1 VAAPHDETMT
11 AADLAATV
19 RDALDRWTQGY
30 HVQIADMP
38 KIAQA
43 RAALDALQAQ
53 AEAAEA
59 AQREADI
66 QMGEKLAAQM
76 TLKAVCDVLNL
87 PMVSLGNGWTEAT
100 PKILARIE
108 EILDEADRGF
118 RERDAVETYN
128 ARLRETLARVRPDID
143 PETGYGRQEAI

>member
-1 VAAPHDETMT
+1 MT

-19 RDALDRWTQGY
+19 RVALDE
-30 HVQIADMP
+30 A
-38 KIAQA
+38 A
-43 RAALDALQAQ
+43 RLGFRQSAKLQRLVTAGLAALDALQAP

-143 PETGYGRQEAI
+143 PETGYGRREAI